1 MGATLQMASEMGAY
15 CLTDIGTFLASKDK
29 LDLEI
34 VKQADESLKNVYSI
48 VRIANLDPEMEE
60 MTNKLL
66 EYYQSDEVQKEIAE
80 YGVDEYWEALF
91 YTFDE
96 SK

>member
-1 MGATLQMASEMGAY
+1 MASEMGAY

-80 YGVDEYWEALF
+80 YGEKEYGEPLF